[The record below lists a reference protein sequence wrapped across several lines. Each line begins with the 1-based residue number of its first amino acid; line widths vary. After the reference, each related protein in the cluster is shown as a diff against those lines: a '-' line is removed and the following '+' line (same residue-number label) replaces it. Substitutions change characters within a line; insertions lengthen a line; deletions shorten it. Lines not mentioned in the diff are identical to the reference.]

1 MTYRLPAPCATGYT
15 GAVLPAPEPV
25 MPLTLRQFAQCLA
38 DSGLMSLAELKA
50 YHESLPAD
58 ARPRSADD
66 LAQTLIR
73 DRKLTKFQAEQLT
86 QGRFKGLVLGNYAL
100 LEKLGQGGMGAV
112 FKAQHRRMER
122 IVAIKVLPSEA
133 TKSPEGLRRFHREVR
148 AAAKLIHPHIVTAFD
163 ADEADEMH
171 FLVMEYVEGRDLGT
185 VLKENAPL
193 AVDVVVGYILQAARG
208 LAFAHSKGIY
218 HRDIKPANLLLDH
231 TGTVKILDMG
241 LARFEASEHTMTSTE
256 GLTQAGQ
263 VMGTVDYM
271 SPEQSADTHSADHRS
286 DIYSLGCTMY
296 RLLTNEPVYSGSTT
310 IRKIMAH
317 RQNPAPS
324 LQKARPEV
332 SAEIDA
338 VFRKMV
344 AKKPADRQ
352 QAMTEVINDLESCL
366 ADDIHAAPPAGSNA
380 NDSALQ
386 GFLNQMSNVGRANR
400 GAASQA
406 GRSSIGKA
414 GKTAQQSGPILPP
427 MASPEQQSVANAPP
441 AVMTDSWVKKMSRW
455 FSKKKPK

>member
-1 MTYRLPAPCATGYT
+1 
-15 GAVLPAPEPV
+15 
-25 MPLTLRQFAQCLA
+25 MPISLRQFAQCLA
-38 DSGLMSLAELKA
+38 DSGLMSLADLKA
-50 YHESLPAD
+50 YHERLPAEE
-58 ARPRSADD
+58 RPKSCEA
-66 LAQTLIR
+66 LAQALVR
-73 DRKLTKFQAEQLT
+73 DHKLTPFQADQLC
-86 QGRFKGLVLGNYAL
+86 QGRYKGLVLGNYAL

-122 IVAIKVLPSEA
+122 LVAIKVLPSEA
-133 TKSPEGLRRFHREVR
+133 TKSSEGLRRFHREVR

-163 ADEADEMH
+163 ADEADDMH
-171 FLVMEYVEGRDLGT
+171 FLVMEYVEGRDLGS
-185 VLKENAPL
+185 VLKANAPL
-193 AVDVVVGYILQAARG
+193 GVDVVVGYVLQAARG
-208 LAFAHSKGIY
+208 LAYAHSKGIY

-296 RLLTNEPVYSGSTT
+296 RLMINEPAYVASTT

-317 RQNPAPS
+317 RQNPIPS

-332 SAEIDA
+332 SPEVDA
-338 VFRKMV
+338 VFQKMV

-352 QAMTEVINDLESCL
+352 QSMTEVIQDLEACL
-366 ADDIHAAPPAGSNA
+366 AEDIHSPPRSAASSE
-380 NDSALQ
+380 DSALQ
-386 GFLNQMSNVGRANR
+386 GFLSQMSNVGRNSR
-400 GAASQA
+400 SGTNQA
-406 GRSSIGKA
+406 GRSSV
-414 GKTAQQSGPILPP
+414 GKTSKPAPSAAGPIMPP
-427 MASPEQQSVANAPP
+427 MATTEQPTPIDSPP
-441 AVMTDSWVKKMSRW
+441 APLTDSWVKKVSRW
-455 FSKKKPK
+455 FSGRRTK

>member
-1 MTYRLPAPCATGYT
+1 
-15 GAVLPAPEPV
+15 

-50 YHESLPAD
+50 YHEGLPSD
-58 ARPRSADD
+58 SRPRSADD
-66 LAQTLIR
+66 LAQALVR
-73 DRKLTKFQAEQLT
+73 DHKLTRFQAEQLC
-86 QGRFKGLVLGNYAL
+86 QGRHKGLVLGNYAL

-133 TKSPEGLRRFHREVR
+133 TKSSEGLRRFHREVR

-163 ADEADEMH
+163 ADEADDMH
-171 FLVMEYVEGRDLGT
+171 FLVMEYVEGRDLGS

-241 LARFEASEHTMTSTE
+241 LARFEASEHTMTGTE

-296 RLLTNEPVYSGSTT
+296 RLMINEPVYTGSTT

-317 RQNPAPS
+317 RQNPVPS
-324 LQKARPEV
+324 LRKARPEV
-332 SAEIDA
+332 SPEIDA
-338 VFRKMV
+338 VFQKMV

-352 QAMTEVINDLESCL
+352 QSMTEVINDLEALL
-366 ADDIHAAPPAGSNA
+366 AEDIHAPPRSPASTE
-380 NDSALQ
+380 DSALQ
-386 GFLNQMSNVGRANR
+386 GFLSQMSSVGRASR
-400 GAASQA
+400 SGTSQA
-406 GRSSIGKA
+406 GRSSIGKVS
-414 GKTAQQSGPILPP
+414 KPPSSSGPILPP
-427 MASPEQQSVANAPP
+427 MASPEQQTVADAPP
-441 AVMTDSWVKKMSRW
+441 AVLTDSWVKKVSRW
-455 FSKKKPK
+455 LSSKRPK